1 MYIQVHILSTLH
13 INLFIQPYPL
23 HINLL
28 IQPYQHIN
36 ETIKYW
42 YKSAGDKLFTNISL
56 FTVQNLE
63 IQTVYDHILQFT
75 KILYLYK
82 SIVEKIY

>member
-1 MYIQVHILSTLH
+1 MYIQVHIYT
-13 INLFIQPYPL
+13 YPL

-28 IQPYQHIN
+28 IKSYQHIN

-42 YKSAGDKLFTNISL
+42 YKSAGDKLYTTISL

-63 IQTVYDHILQFT
+63 IQTVYDHIFQFA